1 MHSSASCAACK
12 MCYDSKDN
20 DGTARARNHTDYEV
34 AYVRLEEEYKQAG
47 KSFNAISSY
56 NF

>member
-1 MHSSASCAACK
+1 

-56 NF
+56 NFWCQ

>member
-20 DGTARARNHTDYEV
+20 DGPARARNHTDYEV

-47 KSFNAISSY
+47 KSFNAISSC